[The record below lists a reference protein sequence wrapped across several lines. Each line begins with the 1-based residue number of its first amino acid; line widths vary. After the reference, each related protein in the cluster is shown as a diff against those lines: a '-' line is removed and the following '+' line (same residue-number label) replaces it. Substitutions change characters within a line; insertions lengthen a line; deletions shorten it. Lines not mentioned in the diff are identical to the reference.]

1 MFKENE
7 LNEVVMSAAR
17 NRFCPNVKLLMEKVP
32 SEELKRHLKKCP
44 FCRETLANNE
54 EALAW
59 EELSELVNE
68 TTLSNSTPDEVLPGQ
83 IWTVAEKYSGWGV
96 HDLYYHVPQVVVLS
110 VYPYSVVRVAQI
122 SSFPALARNGD
133 VLLDTVPTNSFAEMW
148 NQYSLPAQW
157 LDVCIGKISG
167 RRLGVLHLAEHLHEE
182 IKEGSLIDKF
192 RQQELIHSSHFAMGA
207 MEEVMRLGENFDED
221 IDEVRD

>member
-17 NRFCPNVKLLMEKVP
+17 NRFCPDVKLLMEKVP

-44 FCRETLANNE
+44 FCREILADSE

-59 EELSELVNE
+59 EEISKMVNG
-68 TTLSNSTPDEVLPGQ
+68 TLSNSTPEVLPGQ
-83 IWTVAEKYSGWGV
+83 IWQLDQTHGGWGV
-96 HDLYYHVPQVVVLS
+96 HDLYYRVPQVVVLS

-122 SSFPALARNGD
+122 SLFPALARNGD
-133 VLLDTVPTNSFAEMW
+133 VLLETVPMNSFVEMW
-148 NQYSLPAQW
+148 NQYSLPVSW

-167 RRLGVLHLAEHLHEE
+167 RRLGALRLAEHLHEK

-192 RQQELIHSSHFAMGA
+192 RQQELIHSSHFAMSA
-207 MEEVMRLGENFDED
+207 MEEVMRLAEDYGENF
-221 IDEVRD
+221 RD